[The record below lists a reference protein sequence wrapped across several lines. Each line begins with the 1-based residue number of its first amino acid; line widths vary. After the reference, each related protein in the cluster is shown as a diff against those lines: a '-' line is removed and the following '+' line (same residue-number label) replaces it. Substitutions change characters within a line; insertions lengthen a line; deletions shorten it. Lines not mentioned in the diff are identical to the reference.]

1 MAMNSGITL
10 KQTHNSKSVNVYDEH
25 ARKITLNTALGT
37 KNFEAIKLTQKVN
50 ERNEQS
56 QAKKNGMRIN

>member
-25 ARKITLNTALGT
+25 ARKVTLNTALGNKT
-37 KNFEAIKLTQKVN
+37 LEAVKLIHKVN

-56 QAKKNGMRIN
+56 QAKKIVCV